1 MKLWKKNL
9 ILLLLVVLISVIPL
23 LIVKNA
29 EFGGAD
35 GEAETVISEVN
46 PEYEPWASSLFE
58 PASGEIESLLFALQ
72 AAIGTGIIGFGFGRL
87 TAKKKDNKEIESV
100 NNDRD

>member
-58 PASGEIESLLFALQ
+58 P
-72 AAIGTGIIGFGFGRL
+72 
-87 TAKKKDNKEIESV
+87 V
-100 NNDRD
+100 V